1 MKSVSFTAW
10 SEDKTDSARQFLFA
24 AGPSLCLARA
34 GQWTCNQLVLFLGSP
49 PLFICWLS
57 AFFSI
62 LYFLSDSVYCIK
74 RFFLVC
80 LSFFNWNIYNKT
92 ETNPEVLVMGESC
105 LGLGRIV
112 WCVRHPGTLKANKN
126 INLLGVFPST
136 CPPPRPSLSTLSTFS
151 NSPHPL
157 WPLFRSQKNLSGFFQ
172 FVVLGVWANPPL
184 PPNGYTC

>member
-24 AGPSLCLARA
+24 AGTVAAPHSSWSGNLQPASPLP
-34 GQWTCNQLVLFLGSP
+34 WFVSTFYLLVVGFL
-49 PLFICWLS
+49 
-57 AFFSI
+57 SI

-80 LSFFNWNIYNKT
+80 LSFFDWNIYNKT

-112 WCVRHPGTLKANKN
+112 WCGRHPGTLKANKN
-126 INLLGVFPST
+126 INLLGVFPSS
-136 CPPPRPSLSTLSTFS
+136 PLLSPARSLSLFLHPLYVLQL
-151 NSPHPL
+151 PHPL
-157 WPLFRSQKNLSGFFQ
+157 WPLFRSQKSLGGFFQ
-172 FVVLGVWANPPL
+172 FVVLGV
-184 PPNGYTC
+184 